1 MRARLTTLVA
11 AAVIAAGCAAAPK
24 PDYTRFFQNH
34 PRSILVV
41 PPMNNTTAVEAPD
54 VFATTITVPIAE
66 RGYYIFPVYLVADLL
81 RDIGLTNEGLIHQLP
96 ANRFREIFGADA
108 VLFVTI
114 KDWTT
119 KYVLLA
125 SSVTVTASYKLV
137 DTKTGQVIWE
147 GERRAVYQSSGS
159 NIIAILVSALV
170 TTTVDYRPLA
180 REANKKVTDSP
191 GTGLPAGPYHA
202 EFEKDYDRYSREREG
217 ALK

>member
-1 MRARLTTLVA
+1 MRARLTTLIA
-11 AAVIAAGCAAAPK
+11 AAVVAAGCAAVPK

-54 VFATTITVPIAE
+54 VFATTITAPVAE
-66 RGYYIFPVYLVADLL
+66 RGYYIFPVYLVTDLL
-81 RDIGLTNEGLIHQLP
+81 RDLGLTNEGLIHQLP
-96 ANRFREIFGADA
+96 ANRFRELFGADA

-125 SSVTVTASYKLV
+125 SSVSVTASYKLV
-137 DTKTGQVIWE
+137 DTKTGQVLWE
-147 GERRAVYQSSGS
+147 GERKAVVQSRGS
-159 NIIAILVSALV
+159 NIIEVLVSALM

-180 REANKKVTDSP
+180 REANKKMMDNP

-202 EFEKDYDRYSREREG
+202 EFQKDYDRYSREREG